1 MHIKLNQRL
10 EKLFYF
16 IVLFLPIIFIFGSAI
31 LNISIVVLNII
42 FFVHIIT
49 CKNFDYFKE
58 NRIYFVFLLIFLIFQ
73 ILNNILNENFDY
85 FGKSIFYLRFL
96 LLPLIFKYFS
106 TFVQFDI
113 LRISKFYILILLLVI
128 FDLFYQYIF
137 DINLL
142 GYKPGLFNQ
151 KENLYE
157 RYSGVF
163 NDELI
168 MGSYLSSFGFLIVAF
183 YYLFNNKKNYIFLI
197 LLGILFL
204 SVLLTGERS
213 SLLNVLISIF
223 FIFLF
228 IKNLRMPLLLI
239 GSIIVVIFTI
249 GINSSDQ
256 LKLRYFDYPL
266 NVLTN
271 YTYNNDDQEN
281 KEYIFEKGYTNF
293 INNTHWGMHY
303 KTAARMFIEK
313 PINGHGFKQFRI
325 KCKNYSFLFDQEL
338 LNSAATQN
346 GCSSHPHHYILEIL
360 SEQGLIG
367 LIIFLFFIIH
377 TIKDS
382 FRLTNNRAYLLIL
395 FSIIIGYMLPLKPSG
410 SIISTSYSFI
420 FWIMLSF
427 SYIKSKN

>member
-10 EKLFYF
+10 ENFFYY
-16 IVLFLPIIFIFGSAI
+16 IVILLPILFIFGSAI
-31 LNISIVVLNII
+31 LNISIVFLNII
-42 FFVHIIT
+42 FFAHIIT
-49 CKNFDYFKE
+49 SKNFDYFKD
-58 NRIYFVFLLIFLIFQ
+58 NRIYFIFLLIFLIFQ
-73 ILNNILNENFDY
+73 ILNNIFNENFDY

-106 TFVQFDI
+106 TFVQFNVS
-113 LRISKFYILILLLVI
+113 RISKVYIIILLTII
-128 FDLFYQYIF
+128 FDLFYQYTF

-151 KENLYE
+151 EANLYE
-157 RYSGVF
+157 RYSGIF

-168 MGSYLSSFGFLIVAF
+168 MGSYLSSFGFLIIAF

-204 SVLLTGERS
+204 SVFLTGERS
-213 SLLNVLISIF
+213 SLINFLISIF

-228 IKNLRMPLLLI
+228 IKNLRKPLLLI

-266 NVLTN
+266 DVLTN
-271 YTYNNDDQEN
+271 YTFQNDDIEN
-281 KEYIFEKGYTNF
+281 KEFIFEKGYTNF

-313 PINGHGFKQFRI
+313 PISGHGFKQFRI
-325 KCKNYSFLFDQEL
+325 KCKNYSFLFNQEQ
-338 LNSAATQN
+338 LNRAAVQD
-346 GCSSHPHHYILEIL
+346 GCSTHPHHYILEIL
-360 SEQGLIG
+360 SEQGLFG
-367 LIIFLFFIIH
+367 LIIFLFFVIY
-377 TIKDS
+377 TTKDS
-382 FRLTNNRAYLLIL
+382 LRLTNNRAYVLIL

-410 SIISTSYSFI
+410 SIISTWFSSI
-420 FWIMLSF
+420 FWLMLSF

>member
-1 MHIKLNQRL
+1 MHIKLDQRL
-10 EKLFYF
+10 EKLYYF
-16 IVLFLPIIFIFGSAI
+16 IILLLPIIFIFGSAI
-31 LNISIVVLNII
+31 LNISIVFLNVI
-42 FFVHIIT
+42 FFAHIIS
-49 CKNFDYFKE
+49 CKNFYYFKE

-73 ILNNILNENFDY
+73 ISNNIYNENFDY

-96 LLPLIFKYFS
+96 FLPLIFKYFS
-106 TFVQFDI
+106 TFVQFNI
-113 LRISKFYILILLLVI
+113 SRISKAYILILLIIIL
-128 FDLFYQYIF
+128 DLFYQYIF

-151 KENLYE
+151 EENLYE

-163 NDELI
+163 DDELI
-168 MGSYLSSFGFLIVAF
+168 MGSYLSSFGFLIIAF
-183 YYLFNNKKNYIFLI
+183 YYLFNRKKNYIFLI

-204 SVLLTGERS
+204 SVFLTGERS
-213 SLLNVLISIF
+213 SLINVLISIF

-228 IKNLRMPLLLI
+228 IKNLRMPLLLT
-239 GSIIVVIFTI
+239 GSIIVVIFTV

-271 YTYNNDDQEN
+271 YTYYNDDQEN
-281 KEYIFEKGYTNF
+281 KEHIFEKGYTNF
-293 INNTHWGMHY
+293 MNNTHWGMHY
-303 KTAARMFIEK
+303 KTAARMFMEK
-313 PINGHGFKQFRI
+313 PISGHGFKQFRI

-338 LNSAATQN
+338 LNSAATKN

-360 SEQGLIG
+360 SEQGLFG
-367 LIIFLFFIIH
+367 LIIFLFFVIY
-377 TIKDS
+377 TTKDA
-382 FRLTNNRAYLLIL
+382 FRLAKNRAYLLIL